1 MTMTCT
7 VAVDTVSLLRT
18 LRLQPDTDMLFAEQT
33 TLCGAP
39 VSTAGTTTG
48 IEKTPVGNVI
58 AIVDKLF
65 CVRPV
70 MENLAAHAPQGR

>member
-33 TLCGAP
+33 TLCGVP
-39 VSTAGTTTG
+39 VSTDGTTTG

-58 AIVDKLF
+58 ARVPVLF
-65 CVRPV
+65 WVRPV
-70 MENLAAHAPQGR
+70 MLNRPAHIPQAM